1 MLNYMVEVCI
11 PRVYVKSEF
20 FVLLSD
26 PRVMVM
32 IVQVV
37 ELKSKIEEAQNEY
50 NRLLAEL
57 QSLDVK
63 EE

>member
-1 MLNYMVEVCI
+1 MVEVCI
-11 PRVYVKSEF
+11 PQVFVKSECF
-20 FVLLSD
+20 IILGD

-37 ELKSKIEEAQNEY
+37 ELRNKIEEAQNDY
-50 NRLLAEL
+50 IRLLAEV